1 MTRNTNGASQA
12 PATAPTRRGRLFF
25 RRPTVRG
32 LITVGFGLLFVVLI
46 AVVAGSATMIRKHRS
61 DVSEMETL
69 SNGVATIQNARTEAA
84 NAALLIQRY
93 IISGDETG
101 VPDTLASTQEA
112 VRGLHEAEAQQ
123 IAQGDTEAAAVIGDI
138 AKNGDLLAA
147 AVNQMITLRRA
158 GNVEQA
164 ATILEAIVPQFR
176 EFRRALGEAA
186 ARELDQVA
194 RVRSQADQSGEMAFW
209 LLVISGLT
217 GGLLALLGAAV
228 IARAIL
234 RPLQALE
241 RTAQCVGAGDLQA
254 RMQPSGPRELY
265 HLGQTLNTMASQLQ
279 ERESELRLSY
289 EELKERNRQLLE
301 ARALATTDALTGLYN
316 HRAFHENIRREF
328 KALERQGGKIG
339 VIMLDIDGFKDIN
352 DSLGHLQGDE
362 ILRQCARTFC
372 EVVDSR
378 CVYRY
383 GGDEFAVLLPGADD
397 RETMETAERLRRAL
411 VEASGGGPNRI
422 TVSLGVANYPG
433 TASTAEELIY
443 EADAAMYAA
452 KSAGKNTVMR
462 WDAAAGPDGRGY
474 MHYGGHRDL
483 RIIELTRALHGA
495 LAAKDP
501 STHAH
506 SERCAEYAGL
516 LAKEMGLPV
525 QQQAAV
531 RIGALLHDIG
541 KLAVPDD
548 ILLKPGPLNKAEW
561 AAIRQHPLAGH
572 HLLSQLP
579 SLAEALPAVLHHHEH
594 FDGSGYPEGLTGED
608 IPLVARILLVAD
620 AYDAMTSN
628 RPYRQAMSSEAAIEE
643 LKRNAGAQFDP
654 QVVEAFLRVI
664 CAHPDGGG
672 APAAAA
678 AVHPR
683 AANTN

>member
-1 MTRNTNGASQA
+1 MKLNTNGASQA
-12 PATAPTRRGRLFF
+12 PATAPTRRGRLFL

-46 AVVAGSATMIRKHRS
+46 AVVAGSAAMIRKHRA

-101 VPDTLASTQEA
+101 VPDTLASTQAA
-112 VRGLHEAEAQQ
+112 VKGLHEAEAQQ
-123 IAQGDTEAAAVIGDI
+123 IAEGDVEQAAIIGNI

-147 AVNQMITLRRA
+147 AVNQMIALRRE

-164 ATILEAIVPQFR
+164 STILEAIVPQFR
-176 EFRRALGEAA
+176 EFRRALGEATS
-186 ARELDQVA
+186 RELDQVA
-194 RVRSQADQSGEMAFW
+194 AVRSRANQSGEMAFW
-209 LLVISGLT
+209 LLIISGLT
-217 GGLLALLGAAV
+217 GGLMALLGAAL
-228 IARAIL
+228 IARSIL

-241 RTAQCVGAGDLQA
+241 RTARCVGAGDLQA
-254 RMQPSGPRELY
+254 RTRPSGPRELY
-265 HLGQTLNTMASQLQ
+265 HLGETLNTMAGQLQ
-279 ERESELRLSY
+279 ERENELRLSY
-289 EELKERNRQLLE
+289 QELKQRNRQLLE

-328 KALERQGGKIG
+328 KTLERNGGKIG
-339 VIMLDIDGFKDIN
+339 VIMLDIDGFKEIN

-362 ILRQCARTFC
+362 ILRQCAQIFC
-372 EVVDSR
+372 EVVDSS
-378 CVYRY
+378 CLYRY
-383 GGDEFAVLLPGADD
+383 GGDEFAVILPGADD

-411 VEASGGGPNRI
+411 VEASGGGPKSV

-433 TASTAEELIY
+433 TASSAEELIY

-462 WDAAAGPDGRGY
+462 WDAAARLDGHGQ
-474 MHYGGHRDL
+474 MHYGGHRDM
-483 RIIELTRALHGA
+483 RVVELVRALHGA

-516 LAKEMGLPV
+516 VAKEMGLPL

-531 RIGALLHDIG
+531 RVGALLHDIG
-541 KLAVPDD
+541 KLAVPDE
-548 ILLKPGPLNKAEW
+548 ILVKPGPLSKAQW
-561 AAIRQHPLAGH
+561 AVVRQHPLAGYY
-572 HLLSQLP
+572 LVSQLP
-579 SLAEALPAVLHHHEH
+579 SLADALPAILHHHEH
-594 FDGSGYPEGLTGED
+594 YDGSGYPEGLSGED
-608 IPLVARILLVAD
+608 IPLVARIILVAD
-620 AYDAMTSN
+620 AYDAMTTD
-628 RPYRQAMSSEAAIEE
+628 RPYRTAMSSEAAIEE
-643 LKRNAGAQFDP
+643 LRRYAGKQFDP
-654 QVVEAFLRVI
+654 QVIEALLRAV
-664 CAHPDGGG
+664 CAHPQDGH
-672 APAAAA
+672 ASTAAA

-683 AANTN
+683 AANGN